1 MGGKWRHPVA
11 GGHEKSWLIMKGY
24 SLEFTTRSERE
35 FFALPK
41 LVQERIKK
49 KMEFFISSE
58 DPLRFSKKLHGLE
71 NQFRFRIG
79 DYRVIVT
86 PRENKTLV
94 ILVILKIGHRSDV
107 YED

>member
-1 MGGKWRHPVA
+1 MA

-24 SLEFTTRSERE
+24 SLEFTTQSERE

-41 LVQERIKK
+41 LAQERIKK
-49 KMEFFISSE
+49 KMEFFVASGK
-58 DPLRFSKKLHGLE
+58 PLHFSKKLHGLE

-86 PRENKTLV
+86 PREDKTLV
-94 ILVILKIGHRSDV
+94 ILVILKIGHRREIYD
-107 YED
+107 D